1 MPVATTEK
9 KGFMPANFFVNSSI
23 CLRQIGTYHIISQES
38 QYSYGNFIV
47 NPFTSGIIGESRILF
62 ARQGTKDLSI
72 KEIKDSREDFK
83 VFYTLKNGKLD
94 IYFQSLAAQYII
106 TPAMDYRYNQ
116 YQPKLICEESE
127 IPSDAVEFDYR

>member
-1 MPVATTEK
+1 MFGLDEKLIESIRNISKKYPKNKFVVFGSRARGDYKTTSDIDI
-9 KGFMPANFFVNSSI
+9 A
-23 CLRQIGTYHIISQES
+23 
-38 QYSYGNFIV
+38 
-47 NPFTSGIIGESRILF
+47 ILGKCDDNIEF
-62 ARQGTKDLSI
+62 NI